1 MRRVIAIASGGGH
14 WVQLMRL
21 RPAWD
26 GQALT
31 YVTTVAGYEAEVRRD
46 ALARGQA
53 VPRFFTVTD
62 ANLKERKLHLLRQLL
77 QVAWIVLTTRP
88 HAVVSTGA
96 SLGYFALRLGRL
108 IGART
113 IWIDSIANAEEL
125 SLSGRKIGRHAD
137 VWLTQWPELA
147 DEGRG
152 LHYEGSVL

>member
-1 MRRVIAIASGGGH
+1 
-14 WVQLMRL
+14 
-21 RPAWD
+21 
-26 GQALT
+26 
-31 YVTTVAGYEAEVRRD
+31 
-46 ALARGQA
+46 
-53 VPRFFTVTD
+53 
-62 ANLKERKLHLLRQLL
+62 
-77 QVAWIVLTTRP
+77 WIVLTTRP

-96 SLGYFALRLGRL
+96 SLGDFAFRLGRL

-152 LHYEGSVL
+152 LRYEGSVL